1 MTNQPLIIDC
11 LQYSNWSENVFRQM
25 NEGKVAAVHVTICYH
40 QDFRE
45 TVENVVA
52 WNRRFERYSDLII
65 PGRSAD
71 DVRRAHAEGKTAIV
85 FGFQNSSPIEDD
97 IGLVEIL
104 YRLGGRFMQ
113 LSYNNQ
119 SLLATGCYEKNDT
132 GITRMGKEV
141 IKEMNRVGMVVDMS
155 HSSEISTLEAIELS
169 ERPIVISHANPSFWH
184 SAKRNKSN
192 NVLSK
197 LAESNG
203 ILGFSLYPH
212 HLNNSNNC
220 SLEDFCSMIARTVD
234 IMGIDHVGF
243 GSDLC
248 QDQPD
253 SIVEWMRVGKWTKN
267 IDYGEGSASNPG
279 FPNMP
284 IWFRDNRDW
293 HNIIMGLKDVGFNEE
308 EVDKIK
314 GKNWLNFFKNSFRSL

>member
-1 MTNQPLIIDC
+1 
-11 LQYSNWSENVFRQM
+11 M
-25 NEGKVAAVHVTICYH
+25 N
-40 QDFRE
+40 
-45 TVENVVA
+45 
-52 WNRRFERYSDLII
+52 
-65 PGRSAD
+65 
-71 DVRRAHAEGKTAIV
+71 KTAII
-85 FGFQNSSPIEDD
+85 FGFQNPSPIEDD

-104 YRLGGRFMQ
+104 HRLGGRFMQ

-119 SLLATGCYEKNDT
+119 SLLATGCYEENDP

-212 HLNNSNNC
+212 HLNNSSNC

-279 FPNMP
+279 FPSMP

-314 GKNWLNFFKNSFRSL
+314 GKNWLNFFRNSFRSL